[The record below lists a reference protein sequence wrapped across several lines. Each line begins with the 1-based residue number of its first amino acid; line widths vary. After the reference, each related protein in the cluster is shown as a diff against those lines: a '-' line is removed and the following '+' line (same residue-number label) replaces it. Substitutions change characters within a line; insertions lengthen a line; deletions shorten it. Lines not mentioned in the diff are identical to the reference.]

1 MIYIIG
7 TAPLSSQYTQLAFDD
22 FKKWALML
30 SEYELDIETTMTAF
44 WCDKELV
51 TIQIGYG
58 GVQCVIRWNELTP
71 EQQAWMKAFLE
82 DPTMLKIIH
91 NAQFEYIVLRFH
103 GIQISNI
110 YDTMLAEQVIRG
122 GEVAE
127 TKDGFYSLLAVLWK
141 YLEIDL
147 DKTEQTTFNL
157 EGITEEQVVYA
168 ATDVMHMTSVKELQE
183 PIITAA
189 GLDKVFKLESDAL
202 YGYADMTYNGMGMN
216 SAAWLANLD
225 LVEPIIEKA
234 GQDLEAAVYEDVRLY
249 QKAVE
254 LGYIC
259 ETDQLIINW
268 NSANQKKEL
277 LRYVYA
283 DLELFTKAYIVKHLK
298 TNTYGDVYDWVLNQ
312 MMDKNYAPFEEV
324 LTVYFR
330 QRLIDAGYLIPAG
343 VLTINWNS
351 RDQVLPL
358 LQAVEPKLQSLSA
371 DDVDKCS
378 HFILPYLTDYKDSL
392 KLKTTYGEAFLEKHL
407 EPDGQIR
414 TSYNQVVSTGR
425 CSSRRPNLQNIP
437 AKETV
442 GNRYRNAF
450 ICPPGW
456 VFVDSDYE
464 SQELVVLTWMSKDPV
479 FEDALKTGKD
489 LHSVCAEL
497 VFKDIWKDA
506 ASPGCEFYES
516 YTNKAGV
523 TFPQNS
529 KHKCSCKG
537 HKRLRTNVKTLN
549 FGLVY
554 GMSKYKLAASLK
566 ISVKEAD
573 DLMVEYF
580 ETFPKIKALLNFLA
594 KFGRE
599 KGYIQ
604 TIFPYFR
611 KRYFEEWKLIT
622 KAEHNFHANGVK
634 RSPAL
639 GRIERQS
646 MNMPIQGCSG
656 DITKRALVLIR
667 EYINDNKLQ
676 DSIKIVAHVHD
687 QITTICL
694 VELSEAW
701 KAQLT
706 LLMEAAAK
714 ESIPSGL
721 LKADTNITLVWQK

>member
-7 TAPLSSQYTQLAFDD
+7 TAPLSHQYKHLAFDD
-22 FKKWALML
+22 FTAWAELL
-30 SEYELDIETTMTAF
+30 SEYELDIETTMTEH
-44 WCDKELV
+44 WCNKELV
-51 TIQIGYG
+51 TVQIGYG
-58 GVQCVIRWNELTP
+58 GSQCVIRWNELSD
-71 EQQAWMKAFLE
+71 ERKAWLKAFLE
-82 DPTMLKIIH
+82 DASRLKIIH

-127 TKDGFYSLLAVLWK
+127 TADGFYSLAAVLWK
-141 YLEIDL
+141 YLNIDL

-157 EGITEEQVVYA
+157 EGITEDQVVYA
-168 ATDVMHMTSVKELQE
+168 ATDVMHMTTVKELQE
-183 PIITAA
+183 PQIKDA
-189 GLDKVFKLESDAL
+189 GLERVWELESDAL
-202 YGYADMTYNGMGMN
+202 YGYADMTFTGMGI
-216 SAAWLANLD
+216 STSAWLANLD
-225 LVEPIIEKA
+225 LVEPIIAEA
-234 GQDLEAAVYEDVRLY
+234 GKKLEAAVYEDVRLY

-259 ETDQLIINW
+259 ETDQLTINW

-277 LRYVYA
+277 LKYVYA
-283 DLELFTKAYIVKHLK
+283 DLELFTKAYILKHLK
-298 TNTYGDVYDWVLNQ
+298 TNSYGDVYDWVLRQ
-312 MMDKNYAPFEEV
+312 MMEKNYAPYEEV
-324 LTVYFR
+324 LTVYFK
-330 QRLIDAGYLIPAG
+330 QQLINTGYLIPAG

-378 HFILPYLTDYKDSL
+378 HFILPYLTEYKDTL

-437 AKETV
+437 AKESV

-450 ICPPGW
+450 TCPKGW
-456 VFVDSDYE
+456 EFVDSDYA

-479 FEDALKTGKD
+479 FEDALRTGKD

-497 VFKDIWKDA
+497 VFKDKWKDA
-506 ASPGCEFYES
+506 ASPGCEFYEA
-516 YTNKAGV
+516 YVDEKGV
-523 TFPQNS
+523 AHLQNS
-529 KHKCSCKG
+529 KHKCNCKG
-537 HKRLRTNVKTLN
+537 HKRLRTSVKTLN

-566 ISVKEAD
+566 ISVQEAD
-573 DLMVEYF
+573 QLMIEYF
-580 ETFPKIKALLNFLA
+580 DTFPKIKALLNFLA

-667 EYINDNKLQ
+667 EYINNSGLQ

-694 VELSEAW
+694 TELAEAW
-701 KAQLT
+701 AAQLT

-721 LKADTNITLVWQK
+721 LKAETNRTPVWSK